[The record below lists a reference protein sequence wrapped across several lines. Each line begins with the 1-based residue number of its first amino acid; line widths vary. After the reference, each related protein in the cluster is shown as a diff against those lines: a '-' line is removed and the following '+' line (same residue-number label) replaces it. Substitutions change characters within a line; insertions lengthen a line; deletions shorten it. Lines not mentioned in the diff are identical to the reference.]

1 MFDFKEYLRLDMFP
15 HMLCP
20 GCGHGIVL
28 GAMLRAIHDLG
39 LKKDEVVVVS
49 GIGCSSRLSG
59 YVDFN
64 TLHTTHGRPLAFATG
79 IKLARP
85 ELKVIVITGDG
96 DGLSIGGNHLI
107 HAARRNLGITCLLL
121 NNQIYGM
128 TGGQFAPTTTPGK
141 VSTTSPTGQIE
152 RTFDSCRLAEAAG
165 ATFVARGITYEPVA
179 VENLIAAGL
188 RHEGFSFVEIIS
200 DCPEFFGRFNRVGSP
215 SDMLLT
221 QKQNTLDAKAAAALP
236 AERRKGKM
244 LTGVL
249 YQEEAP
255 EYAASYE
262 QSLAG
267 RVRPDMRE

>member
-28 GAMLRAIHDLG
+28 GAMLRAIHSLG
-39 LKKDEVVVVS
+39 LSKDEVMVVS

-96 DGLSIGGNHLI
+96 DALSIGGNHLI
-107 HAARRNLGITCLLL
+107 HAARRNLAMTCLLL
-121 NNQIYGM
+121 NNEIYGM
-128 TGGQFAPTTTPGK
+128 TGGQSAPTTTPGK
-141 VSTTSPTGQIE
+141 ISTTSPKGQTE
-152 RTFDSCRLAEAAG
+152 RAFDSCRLAEAAG
-165 ATFVARGITYEPVA
+165 ATFVARGITYEPAA
-179 VENLIAAGL
+179 VERLIAAAL
-188 RHEGFSFVEIIS
+188 QHNGFSFVEILS

-215 SDMLLT
+215 SDMLFT

-236 AERRKGKM
+236 PERRKGKL
-244 LTGVL
+244 LTGIL
-249 YQEEAP
+249 HQDSAP
-255 EYAASYE
+255 EY
-262 QSLAG
+262 LATLDQNFAG
-267 RVRPDMRE
+267 AVRPDMRE

>member
-1 MFDFKEYLRLDMFP
+1 MFDFRDYLRLDMFP
-15 HMLCP
+15 HILCP

-28 GAMLRAIHDLG
+28 NAMLRAIHSLG
-39 LKKDEVVVVS
+39 LKKDEVMVIS

-107 HAARRNLGITCLLL
+107 HAARRNLAMTCLLL
-121 NNQIYGM
+121 NNEIYGM

-141 VSTTSPTGQIE
+141 LSTTSPQGQSE

-165 ATFVARGITYEPVA
+165 ATFVARGITYEPMA
-179 VENLIAAGL
+179 LEKLIASAL
-188 RHEGFSFVEIIS
+188 QHDGFSFVEILS

-215 SDMLLT
+215 SDMLFT
-221 QKQNTLDAKAAAALP
+221 QKQHTLDAKAAAGLLP
-236 AERRKGKM
+236 EQRKGKL
-244 LTGVL
+244 LTGIL
-249 YQEEAP
+249 YQES
-255 EYAASYE
+255 AAGYIATDARDG
-262 QSLAG
+262 AG
-267 RVRPDMRE
+267 AIRPDMQE